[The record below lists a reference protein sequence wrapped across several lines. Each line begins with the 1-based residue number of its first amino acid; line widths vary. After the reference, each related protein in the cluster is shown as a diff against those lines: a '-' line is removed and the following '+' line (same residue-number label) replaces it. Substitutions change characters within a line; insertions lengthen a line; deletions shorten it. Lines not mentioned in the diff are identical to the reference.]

1 MAWKKV
7 CRADQIADGA
17 ALQIEG
23 ENPLAVFRVG
33 EEFFATDDTCTH
45 AKFSLA
51 EGYIEGDEVVCAL
64 HEARFAC
71 APAGSSHRPLRFRC
85 EPTRY
90 ASRAAKFLSSSS
102 RRWQEWDGW
111 KEKLRW

>member
-51 EGYIEGDEVVCAL
+51 EGYVEGDEVVCAL
-64 HEARFAC
+64 HEARFC
-71 APAGSSHRPLRFRC
+71 LRTGRVLTPPATVPLRTYPVRVEGGEVFI
-85 EPTRY
+85 E
-90 ASRAAKFLSSSS
+90 F
-102 RRWQEWDGW
+102 E
-111 KEKLRW
+111 

>member
-7 CRADQIADGA
+7 CSADQIADGA

-51 EGYIEGDEVVCAL
+51 EGYVEGDEVVCAL
-64 HEARFAC
+64 HEARFC
-71 APAGSSHRPLRFRC
+71 LRTGRVLTPPATVPLRTYPVRVEGGEVFI
-85 EPTRY
+85 E
-90 ASRAAKFLSSSS
+90 F
-102 RRWQEWDGW
+102 E
-111 KEKLRW
+111 